1 MENEIVENTVG
12 TIEIQYSRPKF
23 VRRVLENLIDLI
35 IFSLVGLSLFMLTRY
50 IISNTE
56 DYQKTMSSLNDMQ
69 LNSGL
74 YVRNDLNQ
82 IVGVVTHVD
91 ADSNNSNA
99 SKARLSEEAID
110 QFIIYIKD
118 YLTEDCYQKMVTD
131 FDNARLNK
139 KEGEVNLFVTE
150 EGTGKIIKNAEYY
163 DGHSW
168 LYKDFYFDYID
179 NTFTGYLVSSGEFVR
194 LTKRINTYLMWVEIP
209 IAFVTSVIL
218 VYFVPTIFFRR
229 GRMTLGKA
237 LYRIGTVDSRYL
249 SPTFWRNL
257 AKWSIFL
264 LEMIAGVA
272 TFGVLFILSF
282 SLMVFSKKQQ
292 GFPDYMLGLQEVDA
306 SKNKIYFDMVE
317 IQLENA
323 TPYKKAPDFR
333 LIDNP

>member
-23 VRRVLENLIDLI
+23 TRRILANLVDLI
-35 IFSLVGLSLFMLTRY
+35 IFSLVGLGLFILTRY
-50 IISNTE
+50 IVSNTD
-56 DYQKTMSSLNDMQ
+56 DYKKTMNSLNDMQ

-74 YVRNDLNQ
+74 YVKNDLDQ

-91 ADSNNSNA
+91 ADSNNSNT
-99 SKARLSEEAID
+99 SKARLSEETID
-110 QFIIYIKD
+110 QFIVYIKD
-118 YLTEDCYQKMVTD
+118 YLTEDNYQKMVSDYDQTRLEKKDGEIHLFITD
-131 FDNARLNK
+131 
-139 KEGEVNLFVTE
+139 GE
-150 EGTGKIIKNAEYY
+150 TGKIIKNEEYY

-168 LYKDFYFDYID
+168 VYKDFYFDYID
-179 NTFTGYLVSSGEFVR
+179 NTFTGYLVSSAEFVR
-194 LTKRINTYLMWVEIP
+194 LTKQINTYLMWVEIP
-209 IAFVTSVIL
+209 IAFVSSVIL
-218 VYFVPTIFFRR
+218 VYFVPTLFFRR

-264 LEMIAGVA
+264 LEMLAGVA
-272 TFGVLFILSF
+272 TFGVLFVLSF
-282 SLMVFSKKQQ
+282 TLMVFSKKQQ

-323 TPYKKAPDFR
+323 TSYKKAPDFK